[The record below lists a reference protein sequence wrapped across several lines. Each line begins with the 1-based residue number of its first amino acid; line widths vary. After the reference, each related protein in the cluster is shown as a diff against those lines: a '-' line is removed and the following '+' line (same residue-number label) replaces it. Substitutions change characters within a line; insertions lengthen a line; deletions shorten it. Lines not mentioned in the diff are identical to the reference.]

1 MLDAYI
7 DVTIKPTDL
16 PSPPQVALQIMRA
29 CAKENVNAEQLSELV
44 SSDPVLAA
52 EMLRVV
58 NSVYFGLATKVQSIS
73 RAITVLGR
81 QSLRN
86 LALCISIRDALKKDS
101 IPDFDTAD
109 FWEDSIRRA
118 AGARLLAQE
127 LNLDGDEYF
136 TAGLLQDFGLL
147 ILFHLNPDK
156 AAHWERLKGQ
166 DPIARC
172 AAERRIFNASHEM
185 VGMMLGKYW
194 ELPELLT
201 LAVGHHHLAEID
213 HLDMDQSRMCR
224 ILYCA
229 EWIAAVYR
237 VRQNERVY
245 EHCINLLGEHLA
257 IGSERAQQLIAEL
270 PSQVDNAA
278 AALGIQIVGQ
288 EEFDEIL
295 QNASI
300 QLAEQDLDYQEL
312 IWQLENTLRERDRLA
327 AELNRELATARE
339 IQQSLLPRPTDEW
352 FPIVGI
358 NIPARELSGD
368 FYDYFRLPDGRICFT
383 LGDVSGKGAYAAL
396 LMAKTCSLFRCL
408 GKLIDRPGELLARI
422 NNEICETNVR
432 GMFVTMI
439 AGLLDPVRKTVKL
452 VNAGHPPALLF
463 CSGGKLDK
471 VEAQAPPLGIVP
483 DSSFPVATVEL
494 GSGSLYLFSDGLTE
508 GRIEDGQCL
517 GLRGMAQLVVALDNK
532 PPAEVLKLITG
543 RITDCGMPLRDDL
556 TVMIVRSHM
565 GVQEASG

>member
-1 MLDAYI
+1 MLDVPV
-7 DVTIKPTDL
+7 DVSIKPADL
-16 PSPPQVALQIMRA
+16 PSPPHAALQIMRA
-29 CAKENVNAEQLSELV
+29 CAHENVSAEQLSDLA

-73 RAITVLGR
+73 RAVTVLGR
-81 QSLRN
+81 RSLRN

-101 IPDFDTAD
+101 IPGFEAAD
-109 FWEDSIRRA
+109 FWEDSIRRGA
-118 AGARLLAQE
+118 AARLLAQE

-156 AAHWERLKGQ
+156 AAHWDKLKGQ
-166 DPIARC
+166 DPAARC
-172 AAERRIFNASHEM
+172 AAERRIFNAGHEM
-185 VGMMLGKYW
+185 VGMMLGRYW
-194 ELPELLT
+194 ELPDLLT

-213 HLDMDQSRMCR
+213 HLDANQSHMCR

-229 EWIAAVYR
+229 DWIAAVCR
-237 VRQNERVY
+237 VRQNRSVY
-245 EHCINLLGEHLA
+245 EHCIHLLKEHLA
-257 IGSERAQQLIAEL
+257 IGSERARQVIAEL
-270 PSQVDNAA
+270 PSQVDDAA
-278 AALGIQIVGQ
+278 AALGMQIVGQ

-300 QLAEQDLDYQEL
+300 QLAEQDLNYQEL
-312 IWQLENTLRERDRLA
+312 IRQLENTLRERDRLA

-339 IQQSLLPRPTDEW
+339 IQQSLLPRPTDESS
-352 FPIVGI
+352 PILGV

-368 FYDYFRLPDGRICFT
+368 FFDYFTLPDGRICFT

-408 GKLIDRPGELLARI
+408 GKLIDRPGELLAHI
-422 NNEICETNVR
+422 NNELCETNVR

-439 AGLLDPVRKTVKL
+439 AGLLDPVRKSVEL
-452 VNAGHPPALLF
+452 VNAGHLPALRF
-463 CSGGKLDK
+463 YSGGKLDMF
-471 VEAQAPPLGIVP
+471 EAQAPPLGIVP
-483 DSSFPVATVEL
+483 DSSFPATTVEL
-494 GSGSLYLFSDGLTE
+494 GAGRLYLFSDGLTE
-508 GRIEDGQCL
+508 GRIADEQCL

-532 PPAEVLKLITG
+532 PPAEVLKSITG
-543 RITDCGMPLRDDL
+543 RITECGMPLRDDL

-565 GVQEASG
+565 GV